1 MSSDAVQ
8 PSEARAPRNWGAG
21 IGGFFTRLTGFLV
34 ATRAEMKKVTWPTR
48 EELVKAT
55 RMILVLSVVL
65 GLLIGWMDLL
75 FNLILVDGVAALT
88 R

>member
-1 MSSDAVQ
+1 MSA
-8 PSEARAPRNWGAG
+8 E
-21 IGGFFTRLTGFLV
+21 V
-34 ATRAEMKKVTWPTR
+34 ATSGGNRLAQAIGSTGEFLRSVRAELGKVTWPSR

-55 RMILVLSVVL
+55 RMIVVMSIVL

-75 FNLILVDGVAALT
+75 LNLIFVDGVAALA

>member
-1 MSSDAVQ
+1 VSTD
-8 PSEARAPRNWGAG
+8 
-21 IGGFFTRLTGFLV
+21 V
-34 ATRAEMKKVTWPTR
+34 ATGSAAGPARWGQGAVEFLRAVRSELGKVTWPTR
-48 EELVKAT
+48 DELVKAT